1 MNVDIDT
8 LVEYANSALVRPSDA
23 SFWDERCYTTHV
35 PVIGWAD
42 RGDDI
47 LEESNYHAAK
57 SLIEGAAEDPEH
69 VFEGSAGHW
78 LVGSLQQVWVQVYE
92 TFEEECDCEP
102 TWQHEDG
109 CEEDEDSLYCERWCL
124 VECDGEQCLPEGEVF
139 TAAFIEAVEI
149 QEALKDYPI
158 LDESDYS
165 EREWERFESNCTEA
179 LGEAQREYADD
190 TLEEENAIENAIFEE
205 SALSDLFGYEANAE
219 VSWERVA
226 EIYAEYRDAYFLEK
240 AYEVYRWNYLGYN
253 PNQLTLD
260 IPA

>member
-8 LVEYANSALVRPSDA
+8 VQEYAINALERPSDA
-23 SFWDERCYTTHV
+23 AFWDDRCYVTHV

-47 LEESNYHAAK
+47 LEESNFKVAL
-57 SLIEGAAEDPEH
+57 SLLEGAAEDEEH
-69 VFEGSAGHW
+69 VFQGSAGHW
-78 LVGSLQQVWVQVYE
+78 LVGNLEQVWVQVYE
-92 TFEEECDCEP
+92 
-102 TWQHEDG
+102 EDG
-109 CEEDEDSLYCERWCL
+109 ET
-124 VECDGEQCLPEGEVF
+124 F

-165 EREWERFESNCTEA
+165 EREWAAFEENCKRA
-179 LGEAQREYADD
+179 LEWAQREYVDD
-190 TLEEENAIENAIFEE
+190 TIEEITEIENAIFAE

-219 VSWERVA
+219 VSEERVE
-226 EIYAEYRDAYFLEK
+226 EIYREYRDAYFLER
-240 AYEVYRWNYLGYN
+240 ATEVYRWNVLGYN
-253 PNQLTLD
+253 PDQLELD